1 VTEEAWRRKV
11 RDLAAAS
18 TAPLQTLEIAHVIN
32 VGLVVS
38 ASTAPLQT
46 LEIADDVPIGTLV
59 RALAAGGLTISNV
72 TGRGLRIVRA
82 PTPETQE
89 DER

>member
-1 VTEEAWRRKV
+1 MTEDAWRKKV
-11 RDLAAAS
+11 RDLAAA
-18 TAPLQTLEIAHVIN
+18 TT
-32 VGLVVS
+32 
-38 ASTAPLQT
+38 PLQT
-46 LEIADDVPIGTLV
+46 LEIADDVLVGTLV

-82 PTPETQE
+82 PTPETSQE

>member
-11 RDLAAAS
+11 RDLAA
-18 TAPLQTLEIAHVIN
+18 
-32 VGLVVS
+32 

>member
-1 VTEEAWRRKV
+1 MTEDAWKRKV
-11 RDLAAAS
+11 RDLATPS
-18 TAPLQTLEIAHVIN
+18 TAPLQVIE
-32 VGLVVS
+32 V
-38 ASTAPLQT
+38 
-46 LEIADDVPIGTLV
+46 ADDVPIGTLV

-82 PTPETQE
+82 PTPETSQE

>member
-1 VTEEAWRRKV
+1 M

-18 TAPLQTLEIAHVIN
+18 TAPLQTLEIA
-32 VGLVVS
+32 
-38 ASTAPLQT
+38 
-46 LEIADDVPIGTLV
+46 DDVPVGTLV

-82 PTPETQE
+82 PTPETSQE
-89 DER
+89 NER

>member
-1 VTEEAWRRKV
+1 MTEGAWRRKV
-11 RDLAAAS
+11 RDLAAATPS
-18 TAPLQTLEIAHVIN
+18 TAPLQTVEIAN
-32 VGLVVS
+32 
-38 ASTAPLQT
+38 
-46 LEIADDVPIGTLV
+46 DVPIATLAY
-59 RALAAGGLTISNV
+59 ALAAGGLTFSNI